1 MKNTCLLMACCIS
14 LAFPFYAKAGN
25 VERADSG
32 ESVSE
37 TSAPVKSSDAKP
49 GPKKV
54 QATSISQQKN
64 ITVTGKVL
72 DANGE
77 PVIGASVVEKGVR
90 SNGTITDMDGTFSL
104 SVTPPATLEISYIGY
119 VTQQVQVIPGK
130 RLVITLLEN
139 VEALDEVVVTGYGQQ
154 RVATVTGSV
163 SQVKTEKIAVAPVA
177 NVSNMLAGQ
186 LPGLVS
192 KQTSGLPGLDDA
204 SLNIRGFDA
213 PLIIVDGIETSFNNI
228 DANQIETVSI
238 LKDGAASIYGAR
250 AGNGVILVTTK
261 RGKSSKPTIMVNS
274 SYTLQG
280 STNVMESGSSAERA
294 QYARDTWINSG
305 NPAETAPY
313 TEEDIRKYR
322 EGTDPGYL
330 NTDWFGASIR
340 KFAPQQN
347 HNVSISGGN
356 ENTKYYGYFG
366 YNTQETIL
374 KKNGGHYDRYN
385 FQSNV
390 DTKITERLS
399 ASMDLMYIKDQRYY
413 TSGADMISSNN
424 NFWNDLIY
432 RASPMYPL
440 ELPDPS
446 KLAYAEVTMGSPVF
460 ATNSELAGYV
470 QRINNITQFKG
481 TLQYD
486 FKYVPGLKA
495 KGTIIYRNDSYDQK
509 TFKKQAA
516 FYTYNADT
524 EQYTL
529 VRNSQDPTSLN
540 MGSANTT
547 KLIQQYSLNYD
558 QTFLDAHHISGLFMF
573 ESVDE
578 RSKNLNASRT
588 GYVSTALDELFAG
601 SATTAANNSSS
612 AAVGRASWI
621 GRINYSYLDRYMV
634 ETILRADASS
644 RFAKGHRWGYF
655 PSVSL
660 GWNIAREDFMKQ
672 QNIVDNLKVRLS
684 YGESGYDAVA
694 NFAYLTGYVF
704 DSSYTLGSTLISG
717 LTPSGLPN
725 INLTWEKMKIYNAG
739 VDYSLW
745 NRKLYGEAEFFHR
758 KRSGIP
764 GTRSGSLPSSFG
776 AALPMEN
783 LNSVNTQGFEFRVG
797 TTGNIGNVTYDVS
810 GNVSYSRSKWDYC
823 DEPAYT
829 DADQERLYKNSGRY
843 TDRRYGYVSDG
854 LFTSQEE
861 IDAWPCTFEA
871 LNNDNSS
878 LRPGDIRYKDLNG
891 DKVID
896 WRDQKEIGKGA
907 TPHWMFGFNF
917 NLKYRNFDLSALF
930 QGASGYTTYVTYAA
944 ETSFRYQHTW
954 NERTNDPHALIARPG
969 GSSTNGLYSDFNN
982 HNTTYLRLK
991 NMSFGYE
998 IPATLLSKIRVSKL
1012 RIYFA
1017 GTNLFTLS
1025 SLHKYGVDP
1034 EMPESY
1040 GAGTYYPQQYTMSIG
1055 CNLIF

>member
-1 MKNTCLLMACCIS
+1 MKNTYSVMAFCILAVFS
-14 LAFPFYAKAGN
+14 LCANARNAEPDVLPDIKKASN
-25 VERADSG
+25 NL
-32 ESVSE
+32 
-37 TSAPVKSSDAKP
+37 
-49 GPKKV
+49 
-54 QATSISQQKN
+54 ISQQQEN
-64 ITVTGKVL
+64 TISGKVV
-72 DANGE
+72 DVNGE
-77 PVIGASVVEKGVR
+77 PVIGASVVEAGTPT
-90 SNGTITDMDGTFSL
+90 NGTITDINGVFSL
-104 SVTPPATLEISYIGY
+104 SVKKNAMLDISYIGY
-119 VTQQVQVIPGK
+119 VTQQVQTTPG
-130 RLVITLLEN
+130 RMLTVTLEEN
-139 VEALDEVVVTGYGQQ
+139 IKALDEVVVIGYGQQ

-163 SQVKTEKIAVAPVA
+163 SQIKTEKIAVAPVA

-213 PLIIVDGIETSFNNI
+213 PLIIVDGMETSFNNI
-228 DANQIETVSI
+228 DANQIESISI

-250 AGNGVILVTTK
+250 AGNGVILITTK
-261 RGKSSKPTIMVNS
+261 RGKSSKPTITVNS

-280 STNVMESGSSAERA
+280 STNVMKSGSSAERA
-294 QYARDTWINSG
+294 QFSRDTWIYSG

-313 TEEDIRKYR
+313 TEEEIQKYKD
-322 EGTDPGYL
+322 GTDPKYL
-330 NTDWFGASIR
+330 NTDWYAASIR

-356 ENTKYYGYFG
+356 EKMKYYGYFG

-390 DTKITERLS
+390 DTKITDRLS
-399 ASMDLMYIKDQRYY
+399 ATMDLMYIKEQRYY

-470 QRINNITQFKG
+470 ERINNITQFKG
-481 TLQYD
+481 ALQYD
-486 FKYVPGLKA
+486 FKYIPGLKA

-509 TFKKQAA
+509 NFKKQAP
-516 FYTYNADT
+516 FYTYNSETD
-524 EQYTL
+524 QYTL

-540 MGSANTT
+540 MGSSNST

-558 QTFLDAHHISGLFMF
+558 ETFAKSHHISGLFMF

-578 RSKNLNASRT
+578 KSKNLNASRT
-588 GYVSTALDELFAG
+588 GFVSTALDELFAG
-601 SATTAANNSSS
+601 SSTTAANNSSS
-612 AAVGRASWI
+612 SAVGRVSWI

-660 GWNIAREDFMKQ
+660 GWNMAEETFMKQ
-672 QNIVDNLKVRLS
+672 LNFVDNLKIRLS

-694 NFAYLTGYVF
+694 NFAYLTGYTF
-704 DSSYTLGSTLISG
+704 DSSYTLGSGLISG

-725 INLTWEKMKIYNAG
+725 INLTWERMKIYNAG

-745 NRKLYGEAEFFHR
+745 NRKLYGDAEFFYR

-764 GTRSGSLPSSFG
+764 GTRSSSLPSSFG
-776 AALPMEN
+776 AALPTEN
-783 LNSVNTQGFEFRVG
+783 LNSINTKGFELRLG
-797 TTGNIGNVTYDVS
+797 TTGNIGSVAYDIS
-810 GNVSYSRSKWDYC
+810 GNVSYSRSKWNYY
-823 DEPAYT
+823 DEPEYT
-829 DADQERLYKNSGRY
+829 DPDQERLYKNSGRY
-843 TDRRYGYVSDG
+843 TDRRYGYVFDG

-861 IDAWPCTFEA
+861 INAWNCTFED

-878 LRPGDIRYKDLNG
+878 LRPGDAKYKDLNG
-891 DKVID
+891 DGVIN

-907 TPHWMFGFNF
+907 TPHWMFGFNL

-930 QGASGYTTYVTYAA
+930 QGASGYTTFVTYLA
-944 ETSFRYQHTW
+944 ETSFRFQNTW
-954 NERTNDPHALIARPG
+954 NDRTNDPDALIARPG
-969 GSSTNGLYSDFNN
+969 GSSTNGFYSDHNN

-991 NMSFGYE
+991 NMTFGYE
-998 IPATLLSKIRVSKL
+998 IPTELLSKIRVSKL

-1017 GTNLFTLS
+1017 GTNLFTIN